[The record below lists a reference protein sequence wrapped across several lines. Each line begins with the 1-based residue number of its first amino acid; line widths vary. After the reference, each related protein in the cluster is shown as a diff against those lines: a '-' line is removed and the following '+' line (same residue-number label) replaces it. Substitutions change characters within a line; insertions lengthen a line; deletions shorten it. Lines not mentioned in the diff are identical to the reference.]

1 MARSGE
7 HGNVWCKAARH
18 LQGPERAP
26 ASACRDMQRHLQG
39 PERAPASACRDIC
52 RGLRGPLRDIA
63 QVRGH
68 FVNLMHMS
76 ADFSVE
82 FSVGFFRVKTG
93 TTHVSARGGW

>member
-82 FSVGFFRVKTG
+82 FSVGFFRVQTG